1 MVHQFPLTSRMYFL
15 LLTSLILTKFVVTNE
30 RREQEINGSSGCDDA
45 IVNVTDTH
53 CKIRS
58 TVQNNSIFEND
69 AENTNRTKQFE
80 TYVKNNS
87 VNVLAS
93 STLSENKDCDLN
105 NFEQKE
111 NIIVKCNNAIGNM
124 PNSSVKK
131 FSSKDMLYETMVA
144 IGLFLVG
151 GTVMVLNLIVIVVVF
166 STPKLRR
173 NTYLN
178 LVLSLSVT
186 DFLFGFSTLFNG
198 IRNSLESISK
208 NGDFCFISILTTSSP
223 LVVSLYQTFL
233 IGFHRYL
240 VIIGSE
246 WGKILFKNRRKY
258 VWYIIG
264 WSIIIVPLSFYY
276 DTLRIENDPICS
288 IDTDSED
295 RFIIFSIIVIP
306 EFAYMFLVL
315 VFYCL
320 AMRSLKRRYLNPST
334 SKVHNNIQNNKR
346 QKYVKSMK
354 SVSILLAVMFIFSGP
369 LLVRNVLDL
378 VQSLYVPNEALYL
391 TFALANINSL
401 LNSLIYFTN
410 IVEFKT
416 ALRRLC
422 SRPQPPNSST
432 DYSR

>member
-1 MVHQFPLTSRMYFL
+1 M
-15 LLTSLILTKFVVTNE
+15 
-30 RREQEINGSSGCDDA
+30 
-45 IVNVTDTH
+45 
-53 CKIRS
+53 
-58 TVQNNSIFEND
+58 
-69 AENTNRTKQFE
+69 
-80 TYVKNNS
+80 
-87 VNVLAS
+87 
-93 STLSENKDCDLN
+93 
-105 NFEQKE
+105 
-111 NIIVKCNNAIGNM
+111 
-124 PNSSVKK
+124 
-131 FSSKDMLYETMVA
+131 
-144 IGLFLVG
+144 
-151 GTVMVLNLIVIVVVF
+151 
-166 STPKLRR
+166 
-173 NTYLN
+173 
-178 LVLSLSVT
+178 
-186 DFLFGFSTLFNG
+186 
-198 IRNSLESISK
+198 
-208 NGDFCFISILTTSSP
+208 TTSSP

-295 RFIIFSIIVIP
+295 RFIIFSIIAIP

-334 SKVHNNIQNNKR
+334 SKVHNIQNNKR

-378 VQSLYVPNEALYL
+378 VQPLYVPNEALYL
-391 TFALANINSL
+391 TFTLANINSL
-401 LNSLIYFTN
+401 LNPLIYFTN

-432 DYSR
+432 DYSM

>member
-1 MVHQFPLTSRMYFL
+1 
-15 LLTSLILTKFVVTNE
+15 
-30 RREQEINGSSGCDDA
+30 
-45 IVNVTDTH
+45 
-53 CKIRS
+53 
-58 TVQNNSIFEND
+58 
-69 AENTNRTKQFE
+69 
-80 TYVKNNS
+80 
-87 VNVLAS
+87 
-93 STLSENKDCDLN
+93 
-105 NFEQKE
+105 
-111 NIIVKCNNAIGNM
+111 M

-131 FSSKDMLYETMVA
+131 ISSEDMLYETMVA
-144 IGLFLVG
+144 IGLFLVR

-208 NGDFCFISILTTSSP
+208 NGDFCFISILITSSP

-240 VIIGSE
+240 VITGSE

-258 VWYIIG
+258 VWYVIG

-276 DTLRIENDPICS
+276 DTLCIENNPICS

-295 RFIIFSIIVIP
+295 RFIIFSIIAIP

-320 AMRSLKRRYLNPST
+320 ALRSLKGRYLNPST
-334 SKVHNNIQNNKR
+334 SKVPHNIQINKR

-354 SVSILLAVMFIFSGP
+354 SVSILLAVMLIFSGP

-378 VQSLYVPNEALYL
+378 VQPLHVPNEALY
-391 TFALANINSL
+391 FNVCIS
-401 LNSLIYFTN
+401 
-410 IVEFKT
+410 KH
-416 ALRRLC
+416 
-422 SRPQPPNSST
+422 
-432 DYSR
+432 